1 MHDVPCRLAGSGALP
16 LYRDDKNAQRIE
28 GRQRSTSVRATRTS
42 AGPPIPR
49 PGQRPVSYT
58 TGDHEIVLSVRTPL
72 RLHASGRNCTL
83 FVVMVSDAVVSF
95 GPGQGSV

>member
-1 MHDVPCRLAGSGALP
+1 MFRTALLAPARFHYIEMTKTPKGL
-16 LYRDDKNAQRIE
+16 REDK
-28 GRQRSTSVRATRTS
+28 GVRAFAQQELARDLRS
-42 AGPPIPR
+42 AR

-58 TGDHEIVLSVRTPL
+58 TGGHGIVLSVRTPL